1 MMDAQGLAGAMG
13 AVAGKIE
20 ENKEY
25 LTRLDQLN
33 GDGDLGISMS
43 EGFKAVDMLLEIS
56 EEKDLGKLLMKAG
69 NAFNEAAPSSLGTI
83 LSFGLTGMAKALK
96 GTREAGGE
104 QIAAALKAGVDKIME
119 KAGSKPG
126 ERTILDSLCPAVEA
140 YAAALGT
147 GACPLEA
154 ATKAAATGAE
164 ATKQMKPVHGRA
176 AYYGE
181 KCLGNPDGG
190 AVVGQLIFEALS
202 GYETAHK

>member
-69 NAFNEAAPSSLGTI
+69 NTFNEAAPSSLGTI

-104 QIAAALKAGVDKIME
+104 QIAVALRAGVDKIME

-140 YAAALGT
+140 YAGALGMET
-147 GACPLEA
+147 CPLEA
-154 ATKAAATGAE
+154 AAAGAE

-202 GYETAHK
+202 RYEAARK

>member
-104 QIAAALKAGVDKIME
+104 QIAVALRAGVDKIME

-126 ERTILDSLCPAVEA
+126 GADDPGFAVSGGGSLRR
-140 YAAALGT
+140 
-147 GACPLEA
+147 GAGNGNLSP
-154 ATKAAATGAE
+154 GSGG
-164 ATKQMKPVHGRA
+164 QSGRR
-176 AYYGE
+176 G
-181 KCLGNPDGG
+181 C
-190 AVVGQLIFEALS
+190 
-202 GYETAHK
+202 

>member
-56 EEKDLGKLLMKAG
+56 EEKDLGKLLMKVG

-83 LSFGLTGMAKALK
+83 LSFGLTGMAK
-96 GTREAGGE
+96 
-104 QIAAALKAGVDKIME
+104 ALKAGVDKIME

-154 ATKAAATGAE
+154 AAKAAATGAE

-202 GYETAHK
+202 GYETARK

>member
-43 EGFKAVDMLLEIS
+43 EGFKAVDMLLES
-56 EEKDLGKLLMKAG
+56 
-69 NAFNEAAPSSLGTI
+69 

-104 QIAAALKAGVDKIME
+104 QIAVALRAGVDKIME

-140 YAAALGT
+140 YAGALGMET
-147 GACPLEA
+147 CPLEA
-154 ATKAAATGAE
+154 GAQTG
-164 ATKQMKPVHGRA
+164 PPG
-176 AYYGE
+176 
-181 KCLGNPDGG
+181 GG
-190 AVVGQLIFEALS
+190 AP
-202 GYETAHK
+202 KPN

>member
-83 LSFGLTGMAKALK
+83 LSFGLTGF
-96 GTREAGGE
+96 
-104 QIAAALKAGVDKIME
+104 VDSE
-119 KAGSKPG
+119 GNPGS
-126 ERTILDSLCPAVEA
+126 RR
-140 YAAALGT
+140 
-147 GACPLEA
+147 GADRRRSE
-154 ATKAAATGAE
+154 
-164 ATKQMKPVHGRA
+164 GRCGQD
-176 AYYGE
+176 YGE
-181 KCLGNPDGG
+181 SRFQTGG
-190 AVVGQLIFEALS
+190 ADDPGFAVSGGGSLRRGAGNGNLSPGSGGQS
-202 GYETAHK
+202 GRRGG